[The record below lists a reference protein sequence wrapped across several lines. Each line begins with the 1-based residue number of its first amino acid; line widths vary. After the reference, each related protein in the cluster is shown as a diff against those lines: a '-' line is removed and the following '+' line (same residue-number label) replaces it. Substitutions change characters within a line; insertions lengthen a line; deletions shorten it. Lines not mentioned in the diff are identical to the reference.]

1 MKILPFEATHTGTL
15 LKDELEAMNMT
26 QKKLA
31 EVIGVKPSFLN
42 EIIKGKR
49 AVTADIA
56 LLLEK
61 ALGISADYWLKFQT
75 QYELDKAR
83 IKEKN
88 IIRIKQIEQNLE
100 AVYG

>member
-31 EVIGVKPSFLN
+31 EIIGVKPSFLN